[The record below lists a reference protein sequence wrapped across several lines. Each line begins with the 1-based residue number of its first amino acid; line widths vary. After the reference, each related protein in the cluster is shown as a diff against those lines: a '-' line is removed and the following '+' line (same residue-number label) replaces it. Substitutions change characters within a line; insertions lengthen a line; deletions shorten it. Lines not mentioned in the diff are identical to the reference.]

1 MTTLA
6 PFPLTTWFTKFWRD
20 TRAEVGGE
28 PAAPAAAPAVPAAPA
43 PPVEAPTAP
52 AAPAAPAEP
61 AVAAP
66 AEPVAP
72 AAAPVDPRAEQYS
85 KLYQDGTVPEATP
98 ASTEEG
104 IAKINARL
112 DKLAPGAPAPAEGPT
127 KTFMELLE
135 SGDSA
140 AAVKV
145 LRDEIRNDLK
155 ADFEASK
162 MDSRAITE
170 QATAMARIERQNEQ
184 FVEGIRSQHPEL
196 APFEPFIRDKADKLL
211 TLAHS
216 RGTIKSGEDY
226 VVAYQTAVK
235 AAVEEIQ
242 KAVGTVRAAGKDE
255 AMVSKEQVLAA
266 STISP
271 TLVPQGTERAPG
283 DQTPQDPAAATDAY
297 IAMRQKRNDRNH
309 GLTQPQTNV
318 V

>member
-1 MTTLA
+1 MTTPVFLT
-6 PFPLTTWFTKFWRD
+6 LTTWFTKFWCD

-28 PAAPAAAPAVPAAPA
+28 SAPAAEPAAPA
-43 PPVEAPTAP
+43 PPVETPAAP
-52 AAPAAPAEP
+52 AAPAAPSEP
-61 AVAAP
+61 AAVAPVEP
-66 AEPVAP
+66 AAP
-72 AAAPVDPRAEQYS
+72 AAAPTDPRAEQYS
-85 KLYQDGTVPEATP
+85 KLYHDGTVPETKP

-112 DKLAPGAPAPAEGPT
+112 DKLTPGAPAPAEGPA

-135 SGDSA
+135 SGESA

-145 LRDEIRNDLK
+145 LSDEIRNGLK
-155 ADFEASK
+155 ADIEASK
-162 MDSRAITE
+162 LDSRTITE

-196 APFEPFIRDKADKLL
+196 APFEGFIRDKADKLL
-211 TLAHS
+211 NLAHS

-235 AAVEEIQ
+235 TAVEEIQ

-255 AMVSKEQVLAA
+255 AMVAKEQVLAA

-271 TLVPQGTERAPG
+271 TLVPQGTERVPG
-283 DQTPQDPAAATDAY
+283 DQTPQDPQDAASAY
-297 IAMRQKRNDRNH
+297 IAMRQKQNDRNH
-309 GLTQPQTNV
+309 SLTQPQTNV